1 MTYSVGATLCG
12 VGNLARAGGRVGPG
26 MVAAADLVDRV
37 HEDRPQH
44 AHPRPNPAR
53 CPRQVDDQRPPRHP
67 REPPGQDRR
76 RYPGGG
82 AGRPQGLGDPGDL
95 PVDHPPGHLGGQ
107 IGRGQ
112 AGAAGGHGDVVAGR
126 HRVAQHLLNGLA
138 VGDHQRP
145 VDAVAPGRAE
155 QFHQHRAGTVRVHPG
170 RRPVGHGDREP
181 LDHARRQAPDRPP
194 SLASSRTSMITALLS
209 TALIMSI
216 SVSAAIDTEV
226 SASISTPVRSAVRT
240 WAVIS
245 TPESDTARSTVT
257 PWIASGWQSGIR
269 SGVRLAPAIPAI
281 RATARASPL
290 GTVPS
295 RSAATASA
303 DSSTRPDA
311 VAVRTVTSLAE
322 TSTIRA
328 RPASSRCVSF
338 GGAASVMREGY
349 ASPPA
354 DLNSRSRSQPAG
366 VTNAAYS
373 HGNMRTS
380 TVSPAGSLVSHSGTR
395 MSAVA
400 RPSEAIWCEPCP
412 DSGVTLAPSSTPRR

>member
-67 REPPGQDRR
+67 REPAGQDRR

-194 SLASSRTSMITALLS
+194 SLASSRTSVITALLS

-245 TPESDTARSTVT
+245 TPASVTVRSTVT
-257 PWIASGWQSGIR
+257 AWIASGWQSGIR
-269 SGVRLAPAIPAI
+269 SGVRLAPAMPALL
-281 RATARASPL
+281 ATASASPV
-290 GTVPS
+290 GPVPPP
-295 RSAATASA
+295 RAATAAA
-303 DSSTRPDA
+303 DSSTRPEA

-328 RPASSRCVSF
+328 RPASSRCVSLS
-338 GGAASVMREGY
+338 GAASLIRAAY
-349 ASPPA
+349 ASPA
-354 DLNSRSRSQPAG
+354 AG
-366 VTNAAYS
+366 SDSNPGSKSLCRTDRGDCQGS
-373 HGNMRTS
+373 TSTS
-380 TVSPAGSLVSHSGTR
+380 TVSPAGSRVSHSGT
-395 MSAVA
+395 MTSALA
-400 RPSEAIWCEPCP
+400 RPRWAIWCDPCP
-412 DSGVTLAPSSTPRR
+412 DSGTTLLPSSTPRR